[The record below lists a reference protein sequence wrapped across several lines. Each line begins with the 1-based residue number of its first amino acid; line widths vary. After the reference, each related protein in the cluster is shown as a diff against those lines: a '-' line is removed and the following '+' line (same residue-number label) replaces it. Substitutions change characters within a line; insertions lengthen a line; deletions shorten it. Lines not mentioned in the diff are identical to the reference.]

1 MEINVLDFIVW
12 FVVSILILYVGNKDS
27 ELYVGNKDSDDA
39 ISFLKSLL
47 IVLIFSF
54 IYIILFV
61 IIDYDMIDVFNYEF
75 TKIKITL

>member
-12 FVVSILILYVGNKDS
+12 LVVSIIILYVGNKD
-27 ELYVGNKDSDDA
+27 NDDA
-39 ISFLKSLL
+39 ISLLVSLL
-47 IVLIFSF
+47 IVVIFSF

-61 IIDYDMIDVFNYEF
+61 IIDYDMIDVFNYAF

>member
-12 FVVSILILYVGNKDS
+12 LVVSIIILYVGNKD
-27 ELYVGNKDSDDA
+27 NDDA
-39 ISFLKSLL
+39 ISLLVSLL
-47 IVLIFSF
+47 IVVIFSF

-61 IIDYDMIDVFNYEF
+61 IIDYDMIDVFNYVF

>member
-12 FVVSILILYVGNKDS
+12 LVVSIIILYVGNKD
-27 ELYVGNKDSDDA
+27 NDDA
-39 ISFLKSLL
+39 ISLLVSLV

-54 IYIILFV
+54 TYIILFV
-61 IIDYDMIDVFNYEF
+61 VIDYDMIDVFNYAF